1 MYQKIPYFKLSYKQ
15 IIKSAFTL
23 IKIIYQAIS
32 HTVFQVYVKNI
43 KSIIFYYALLNDW
56 NILRGLLYVNMP

>member
-1 MYQKIPYFKLSYKQ
+1 MYQKIPHYKLPYKH

-32 HTVFQVYVKNI
+32 HTVFKVYVKNI
-43 KSIIFYYALLNDW
+43 KSIIFYCTLFNDW
-56 NILRGLLYVNMP
+56 NILGGLSYVNMP